1 MKKANPALA
10 AKKSIFSLFLFCSL
24 GAGSLSMLSAESF
37 RVSKV
42 HEVAVSQAA
51 DSEGLAKLGINEALA
66 IALPEDQ
73 TFIEGLELKFE
84 IPEAIASWM
93 DSVAC
98 SVYANISPTPKASQI
113 DYSGTRA
120 YVRTLPGKLSWVLQI
135 PLKAENS
142 IKSNNYTTKVDTVI
156 TPSKNVIFIRLQP
169 VMKGVPEET
178 LNSII
183 PITVKPILMNKG
195 QLALKLVAPEKK
207 LAPCTLFI
215 DDKMIPLTD
224 NPKVLLDT
232 GVHDISIISEAYRN
246 EVRTVRIDR
255 AKTTE
260 LTVEM
265 KSLEPTLLIT
275 APEGTEVL
283 LDDVKCTVFGKEF
296 VITEGEHKIKFSI
309 GDYEIVRSIT
319 AIKGKTYTA
328 NFSLDLDISEN

>member
-1 MKKANPALA
+1 MILLN
-10 AKKSIFSLFLFCSL
+10 
-24 GAGSLSMLSAESF
+24 AESF
-37 RVSKV
+37 RVGKV
-42 HEVAVSQAA
+42 HEVSVAQTV
-51 DSEGLAKLGINEALA
+51 DSEVIAKLGINEALA
-66 IALPEDQ
+66 IILPPEQ

-84 IPEAIASWM
+84 IPEAVASWM

-135 PLKAENS
+135 PIKKENS
-142 IKSNNYTTKVDTVI
+142 IKSDNYTTKVDTIV
-156 TPSKNVIFIRLQP
+156 TPSKNIVFIRLQP

-183 PITVKPILMNKG
+183 PITLKPILANKG
-195 QLALKLVAPEKK
+195 QLSLNLVSPEEN
-207 LAPCTLFI
+207 LSPCTVFI
-215 DDKMIPLTD
+215 DDKIAPLPAD
-224 NPKVLLDT
+224 KKLLLDT
-232 GVHDISIISEAYRN
+232 GVHNISIISESYRN

-283 LDDVKCTVFGKEF
+283 LDDVKCTIFGKEF
-296 VITEGEHKIKFSI
+296 VITEGEHKIKFSF
-309 GDYEIVRSIT
+309 GDYEITRSIN

-328 NFSLDLDISEN
+328 NFSLDLQIQEE

>member
-1 MKKANPALA
+1 MKRIYCAKKAL
-10 AKKSIFSLFLFCSL
+10 ISLFLLTGF
-24 GAGSLSMLSAESF
+24 AGLTALCAESF
-37 RVSKV
+37 RVSRV
-42 HEVAVSQAA
+42 HELSVVQTP
-51 DSEGLAKLGINEALA
+51 DSEGTARLGINEALA
-66 IALPEDQ
+66 ISLPADQ

-84 IPEAIASWM
+84 IPEAVASWM

-98 SVYANISPTPKASQI
+98 SVYANISPTPKATQI

-120 YVRTLPGKLSWVLQI
+120 YVKTLPGKLSWVLQI
-135 PLKAENS
+135 PLKKENS
-142 IKSNNYTTKVDTVI
+142 IKSNNYTTKVDSVI
-156 TPSKNVIFIRLQP
+156 TPSSNIIFVRLQP

-178 LNSII
+178 LNAIV

-195 QLALKLVAPEKK
+195 QLAFKLIPPEKK
-207 LAPCTLFI
+207 LEPCTIFI
-215 DDKMIPLTD
+215 DDKMTPLSAD
-224 NPKVLLDT
+224 SKVLLDT
-232 GVHDISIISEAYRN
+232 GVHDISIISESYRN
-246 EVRTVRIDR
+246 EVRTVRIER

-260 LTVEM
+260 LSVEM

-283 LDDVKCTVFGKEF
+283 LDDVKCTTLGKEF
-296 VITEGEHKIKFSI
+296 VITEGEHKIKFTI

>member
-1 MKKANPALA
+1 MKKNICAKTAL
-10 AKKSIFSLFLFCSL
+10 FSLFLL
-24 GAGSLSMLSAESF
+24 AGLSSANAESF

-42 HEVAVSQAA
+42 HELTVAQTAE
-51 DSEGLAKLGINEALA
+51 SEGTARLGINEALA
-66 IALPEDQ
+66 ITLPEDQ

-84 IPEAIASWM
+84 IPEAVASWM

-98 SVYANISPTPKASQI
+98 SVYANISPTPKATQI

-135 PLKAENS
+135 PLKKENS

-156 TPSKNVIFIRLQP
+156 QPSKNIVFIRLQP

-178 LNSII
+178 LNAII

-195 QLALKLVAPEKK
+195 QLSFKLLPPEKK
-207 LAPCTLFI
+207 LEPCTIFI
-215 DDKMIPLTD
+215 DDNMIPLSE
-224 NPKVLLDT
+224 NPKVLLES
-232 GVHDISIISEAYRN
+232 GIHDISIISEFYRN
-246 EVRTVRIDR
+246 EVRTVRIDK

-275 APEGTEVL
+275 APEGTEVI
-283 LDDVKCTVFGKEF
+283 LDDTKCTTFGKEF
-296 VITEGEHKIKFSI
+296 VITEGEHKIKFTI

-328 NFSLDLDISEN
+328 NFSLDLNISEN

>member
-1 MKKANPALA
+1 MKKIYC
-10 AKKSIFSLFLFCSL
+10 AKKALISLFLLTGF
-24 GAGSLSMLSAESF
+24 AGLTALCAESF
-37 RVSKV
+37 RVSRV
-42 HEVAVSQAA
+42 HELAVVQTP
-51 DSEGLAKLGINEALA
+51 DSEGTARLGINEALA
-66 IALPEDQ
+66 ISLPADQ
-73 TFIEGLELKFE
+73 TFIEGLELKFD
-84 IPEAIASWM
+84 IPEAVASWM

-98 SVYANISPTPKASQI
+98 SVYANISPTPKATQI

-120 YVRTLPGKLSWVLQI
+120 YVKTLPGKLSWVLQI
-135 PLKAENS
+135 PLKKENS
-142 IKSNNYTTKVDTVI
+142 IKSNNYTTKVDSVI
-156 TPSKNVIFIRLQP
+156 TPSSNIIFVRLQP

-178 LNSII
+178 LNAIV

-195 QLALKLVAPEKK
+195 QLSFKLLPPEKK
-207 LAPCTLFI
+207 LEPCTIFI
-215 DDKMIPLTD
+215 DDKMTPLSED
-224 NPKVLLDT
+224 SRVLLDT

-246 EVRTVRIDR
+246 EVRTVRIER

-283 LDDVKCTVFGKEF
+283 LDDVKCTSLGKEF
-296 VITEGEHKIKFSI
+296 VITEGEHKIKFTI

>member
-1 MKKANPALA
+1 MMKKTFC
-10 AKKSIFSLFLFCSL
+10 AKTILISLFLAL
-24 GAGSLSMLSAESF
+24 WGSSVLSAESF

-42 HEVAVSQAA
+42 HELEVLQSA
-51 DSEGLAKLGINEALA
+51 DSEGTARLGINDSLA
-66 IALPEDQ
+66 ISLPEDQ

-84 IPEAIASWM
+84 IPEAVASWM

-98 SVYANISPTPKASQI
+98 SVYANISPVPKASQI

-120 YVRTLPGKLSWVLQI
+120 YVKTLPGKLSWVLQI
-135 PLKAENS
+135 PLKKDNS
-142 IKSNNYTTKVDTVI
+142 IKSNNYTTKVDTII
-156 TPSKNVIFIRLQP
+156 TPSKNVVFVRLQP

-178 LNSII
+178 LYSII

-195 QLALKLVAPEKK
+195 QLAIKLVPPEKK
-207 LAPCTLFI
+207 LEPCTIFI
-215 DDKMIPLTD
+215 DDKMLPLSE
-224 NPKVLLDT
+224 NPKVLLET
-232 GVHDISIISEAYRN
+232 GIHNISIISDSYRN

-260 LTVEM
+260 LTVVM

-283 LDDVKCTVFGKEF
+283 LDDVKCTSFGKEF
-296 VITEGEHKIKFSI
+296 VITEGEHIIKFTI
-309 GDYEIVRSIT
+309 GNYQIVRSIN

-328 NFSLDLDISEN
+328 NFALDLDITEN

>member
-1 MKKANPALA
+1 MGTAALT
-10 AKKSIFSLFLFCSL
+10 
-24 GAGSLSMLSAESF
+24 AESF

-42 HEVAVSQAA
+42 HELSVAQATE
-51 DSEGLAKLGINEALA
+51 SEGTARLGINEALA
-66 IALPEDQ
+66 ITLPADQ

-84 IPEAIASWM
+84 IPEAVASWM

-98 SVYANISPTPKASQI
+98 SVYSNISPTPKASQI

-120 YVRTLPGKLSWVLQI
+120 YVKTLPGKLSWVLQI
-135 PLKAENS
+135 PLKKENS

-156 TPSKNVIFIRLQP
+156 TPSKNVLFVRLQP

-178 LNSII
+178 LNAII

-195 QLALKLVAPEKK
+195 QLAFKLLPPEKK
-207 LAPCTLFI
+207 LEPCTIFV
-215 DDKMIPLTD
+215 DDKLIPFSET
-224 NPKVLLDT
+224 PKVLLDA
-232 GVHDISIISEAYRN
+232 GVHDISIISESYRN

-275 APEGTEVL
+275 APEGTTVL

-296 VITEGEHKIKFSI
+296 VITEGEHKIKFTI
-309 GDYEIVRSIT
+309 GDYEIVRAIT

-328 NFSLDLDISEN
+328 NFALDLQITED

>member
-1 MKKANPALA
+1 MMKKTFC
-10 AKKSIFSLFLFCSL
+10 AKNLLVSLFLAL
-24 GAGSLSMLSAESF
+24 WGSSVLSAESF

-42 HEVAVSQAA
+42 HELAVLQSA
-51 DSEGLAKLGINEALA
+51 DSEGTARLGINDSLA
-66 IALPEDQ
+66 ISLPEDQ

-84 IPEAIASWM
+84 IPEAVASWM

-98 SVYANISPTPKASQI
+98 SVYANISPVPKASQI

-120 YVRTLPGKLSWVLQI
+120 YVKTLPGKLSWVLQI
-135 PLKAENS
+135 PLKKDNT
-142 IKSNNYTTKVDTVI
+142 IKSNNYTTKVDTII
-156 TPSKNVIFIRLQP
+156 TPSKNVVFVRLQP

-178 LNSII
+178 LYAII

-195 QLALKLVAPEKK
+195 QLAIKLVPPEKK
-207 LAPCTLFI
+207 LEPCTIFI
-215 DDKMIPLTD
+215 DDKMLPLSE
-224 NPKVLLDT
+224 NPKVLLET
-232 GVHDISIISEAYRN
+232 GIHNISIISDSYRN

-260 LTVEM
+260 LTVVM

-283 LDDVKCTVFGKEF
+283 LDDVKCTSFGKEF
-296 VITEGEHKIKFSI
+296 VITEGEHIIKFTI
-309 GDYEIVRSIT
+309 GNYQIVRSIN

-328 NFSLDLDISEN
+328 NFALDLDITEN

>member
-1 MKKANPALA
+1 MKKIDCSKTILV
-10 AKKSIFSLFLFCSL
+10 SLFMLFGTALL
-24 GAGSLSMLSAESF
+24 GAESF

-42 HEVAVSQAA
+42 HELSLLQSA
-51 DSEGLAKLGINEALA
+51 DSEGTARLGINDSLA
-66 IALPEDQ
+66 ISLPEDQ
-73 TFIEGLELKFE
+73 TFIEGLELKFD
-84 IPEAIASWM
+84 IPEAVASWM

-135 PLKAENS
+135 PLKKDNS

-156 TPSKNVIFIRLQP
+156 TPSKNIIFVRLQP

-183 PITVKPILMNKG
+183 PITAKPILMNKG
-195 QLALKLVAPEKK
+195 QLAIKLTPPENM
-207 LAPCTLFI
+207 LEPCTIFI
-215 DDKMIPLTD
+215 DDKMITSSD
-224 NPKVLLDT
+224 NKVLLDT

-296 VITEGEHKIKFSI
+296 VISEGEHKIKFNI

-319 AIKGKTYTA
+319 AIKGKTYKA
-328 NFSLDLDISEN
+328 NFSLDLDITEN

>member
-1 MKKANPALA
+1 MKKIYC
-10 AKKSIFSLFLFCSL
+10 AKKFLFSLFLS
-24 GAGSLSMLSAESF
+24 AGMILLNAESF
-37 RVSKV
+37 RVGKV
-42 HEVAVSQAA
+42 HEVSVAQTV
-51 DSEGLAKLGINEALA
+51 DSEVIAKLGINEALA
-66 IALPEDQ
+66 IILPPEQ

-84 IPEAIASWM
+84 IPEAVASWM

-135 PLKAENS
+135 PIKKENS
-142 IKSNNYTTKVDTVI
+142 IKSDNYTTKVDTIV
-156 TPSKNVIFIRLQP
+156 TPSKNIVFMRLQP

-183 PITVKPILMNKG
+183 PITVKPILANKG
-195 QLALKLVAPEKK
+195 QLSLNLVSPEEN
-207 LAPCTLFI
+207 LSPCTVFI
-215 DDKMIPLTD
+215 DDKIAPLPAD
-224 NPKVLLDT
+224 KKLLLDT
-232 GVHDISIISEAYRN
+232 GVHNISIISESYRN

-283 LDDVKCTVFGKEF
+283 LDDVKCTIFGKEF
-296 VITEGEHKIKFSI
+296 VITEGEHKIKFSF
-309 GDYEIVRSIT
+309 GDYEITRSIN

-328 NFSLDLDISEN
+328 NFSLDLQIQEE

>member
-1 MKKANPALA
+1 MMKKLNC
-10 AKKSIFSLFLFCSL
+10 AKTFLFSLFLTV
-24 GAGSLSMLSAESF
+24 AGTAALSAESF

-42 HEVAVSQAA
+42 HEISLAQSA
-51 DSEGLAKLGINEALA
+51 DSEGIARLGINEALA
-66 IALPEDQ
+66 ITLPADQ

-84 IPEAIASWM
+84 IPEAVASWM

-98 SVYANISPTPKASQI
+98 SVYSSISPTPKASQI

-135 PLKAENS
+135 PLKNDNS
-142 IKSNNYTTKVDTVI
+142 IKSNNYTTKVDTII
-156 TPSKNVIFIRLQP
+156 TPSKNIIFVRLQP

-178 LNSII
+178 LNAII

-195 QLALKLVAPEKK
+195 QLAFKLLPPEKK
-207 LAPCTLFI
+207 LEPCTIFV
-215 DDKMIPLTD
+215 DDKMLPESE
-224 NPKVLLDT
+224 NPKVLLDS
-232 GVHDISIISEAYRN
+232 GIHYISIISDSYRN
-246 EVRTVRIDR
+246 EIRTVRINR

-283 LDDVKCTVFGKEF
+283 LDDAKCTVFGKEF
-296 VITEGEHKIKFSI
+296 VISEGEHKIKFHI
-309 GDYEIVRSIT
+309 GDYEIVRTIT

-328 NFSLDLDISEN
+328 NFSLDLDITEN